1 MFILIHNEIINEY
14 FVEIVWKGRCVRVV
28 DGEQER

>member
-1 MFILIHNEIINEY
+1 MFILIHNDIAY
-14 FVEIVWKGRCVRVV
+14 FVEIVWTGRCVCVV

>member
-1 MFILIHNEIINEY
+1 MFILIYNDIEY